1 MTSESDLTSKGKVL
15 EPFYDDYCKEMSSLL
30 LSHTEID
37 CASSDSNSLRSYSN
51 KMVENSWFSTKRKF
65 HHNKNSQKIFSQ
77 FCTYYSVGC
86 TDLGNTTIKSRRIRI
101 YPTQEQKI
109 LFKKWLGISRLYYNT
124 SVSNFKKEEFSKE
137 SWMSMFKIINEELS
151 LLDYVRQIPYQ
162 VKKIAVKDCRTSL
175 TTNKKKSKQT
185 GEPFEQKF
193 RSKKDPVQS
202 CYIPKSAVKS
212 HGIYPS
218 IAGKLKMKER
228 EWFENQDFL
237 DCRLVLDNGKW
248 FIIIPKSF
256 NAKQLSNQDGIVAI
270 DPGVRTF
277 ATYFSSNGYFGS
289 IGEKAFDK
297 ILRLNLKVDKLTSS
311 IKLESSKT
319 KKSNL
324 KRSLQKIRNR
334 IKNLI
339 DELHWKVIN
348 FFVQNF
354 KMVIFPPFNVKDM
367 MKKKGRKLRKKVVR
381 AMQGLSFY
389 TFKER
394 LKQKCIENGVIFLEN
409 SEAYTSKT
417 NSFTGEIMNI
427 GSKEYFYFDGLKI
440 NRDIN
445 GARNILL
452 RTMRDTSA
460 QF

>member
-1 MTSESDLTSKGKVL
+1 
-15 EPFYDDYCKEMSSLL
+15 
-30 LSHTEID
+30 
-37 CASSDSNSLRSYSN
+37 
-51 KMVENSWFSTKRKF
+51 
-65 HHNKNSQKIFSQ
+65 
-77 FCTYYSVGC
+77 
-86 TDLGNTTIKSRRIRI
+86 
-101 YPTQEQKI
+101 
-109 LFKKWLGISRLYYNT
+109 
-124 SVSNFKKEEFSKE
+124 
-137 SWMSMFKIINEELS
+137 MFKIINDELS
-151 LLDYVRQIPYQ
+151 LLDYVKQIPYQ
-162 VKKIAVKDCRTSL
+162 IKKIAVKDCRTSL
-175 TTNKKKSKQT
+175 TVNKKKTKQT

-193 RSKKDPVQS
+193 RSKKNPVQS

-218 IAGKLKMKER
+218 ISGKLKMKEK
-228 EWFENQDFL
+228 EWFENQDFQ

-248 FIIIPKSF
+248 FIVIPKIF
-256 NAKQLSNQDGIVAI
+256 NTKPLNNQDGIVAI

-297 ILRLNLKVDKLTSS
+297 TLRLNLKVDKLTSAV
-311 IKLESSKT
+311 KLENSKT

-324 KRSLQKIRNR
+324 KRSLQKTRSR

-339 DELHWKVIN
+339 DELHWKAIN

-354 KMVIFPPFNVKDM
+354 KIVIFPPFNVKDM
-367 MKKKGRKLRKKVVR
+367 MQKKGRKLRKNVVR
-381 AMQGLSFY
+381 AMQGLSFF

-394 LKQKCIENGVIFLEN
+394 LKQKCVENGVIFLEN

-427 GSKEYFYFDGLKI
+427 GSKEHFYFDGLKI

-452 RTMRDTSA
+452 RTVRDTSA